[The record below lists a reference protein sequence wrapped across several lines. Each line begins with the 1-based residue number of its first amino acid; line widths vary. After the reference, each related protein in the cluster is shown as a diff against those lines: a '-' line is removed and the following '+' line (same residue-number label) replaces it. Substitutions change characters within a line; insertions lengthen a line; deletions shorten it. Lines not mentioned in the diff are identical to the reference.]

1 MASLAGVQMAGRK
14 RCCGRPPCATRVEMP
29 CTCRAAPPQCGSQ
42 PSELNLRTSPLQI
55 SASHDTAPAKS
66 SLEPSQRRRR
76 RGIPDRRS
84 RDITQLLCSG
94 DHRPHR
100 LSRSRRHIPLRLAAG
115 SSSRGGAQHC
125 AAAAAAAA
133 AARRTHPTWQ
143 PRSTGGWQVAWGW
156 RWCGAL
162 RLGVGRCQLSGRGG
176 TGPGEAGCPGGA
188 PSAAAAAAWEPCPP
202 CAGPTAQALLIP
214 PSVAAALPRSPL
226 FLHPRQED
234 RTRWERGRTP
244 RWSSPGATTQRR
256 LADPRHSR
264 HRLRAW
270 LIIGRSRRSTHRIAP
285 PVVCTA
291 TERVLQARLPPP
303 QACLRWE
310 TGAHGAGRCLRGVS
324 GPQPPTTPGSRW
336 RAASEALGCGSRDG
350 PRPPS
355 CTPWASSQRWR
366 RYRGL
371 CTRY

>member
-162 RLGVGRCQLSGRGG
+162 RLGVGGV
-176 TGPGEAGCPGGA
+176 AGGGA
-188 PSAAAAAAWEPCPP
+188 GAPRAGGGWLPRGRAVGGGGGGVGALSPLRRSHRSGTSYSSERRSSPSSLSTLPSPETRGSDSLGAWTHAALELTRGHNSAALG
-202 CAGPTAQALLIP
+202 GPEAFEA
-214 PSVAAALPRSPL
+214 SP
-226 FLHPRQED
+226 
-234 RTRWERGRTP
+234 
-244 RWSSPGATTQRR
+244 AR
-256 LADPRHSR
+256 LADHRAQSPVYTSYRIAGGVYCDGESATGTPPSTPGLPAMGDWSTWR
-264 HRLRAW
+264 GAVSAWRLRPA
-270 LIIGRSRRSTHRIAP
+270 
-285 PVVCTA
+285 TA
-291 TERVLQARLPPP
+291 DNSGVSLAR
-303 QACLRWE
+303 
-310 TGAHGAGRCLRGVS
+310 GLRGTGLRVTGRPS
-324 GPQPPTTPGSRW
+324 SSKLYTLGFQPTL
-336 RAASEALGCGSRDG
+336 AQIQ
-350 PRPPS
+350 RPL
-355 CTPWASSQRWR
+355 
-366 RYRGL
+366 Y
-371 CTRY
+371 